1 MADFQTKLDEFVKS
15 IDDLSRNNSVP
26 KWIRPFLQA
35 SKKFANELGPQ
46 LVIKETV
53 LNTLMEDRDS
63 LIEKTEHLEDELDDL
78 QQYSRR
84 TCLLIHGVKEEKEEN
99 VETVVNNVIKE
110 EVKVK
115 LDAKD
120 VSRTHRLGRR
130 RSDGKPRPIIV
141 RFLSY
146 RQRAKVFSSKK
157 NLKGKKT
164 FISENLTKKRYTL
177 LQTCVEKFGTKNVWS
192 YDGRIYVAI
201 NDKKECFTKEK
212 DLSQFLENN
221 PDL

>member
-1 MADFQTKLDEFVKS
+1 MADFQSKIDEFVKS
-15 IDDLSRNNSVP
+15 IDDLSKNNSVP

-35 SKKFANELGPQ
+35 SKKFANELGSQ
-46 LVIKETV
+46 LVVKETV

-63 LIEKTEHLEDELDDL
+63 LMAKTENLEDELDDL

-99 VETVVNNVIKE
+99 VETVVNNVIKD

-115 LDAKD
+115 LDVKD
-120 VSRTHRLGRR
+120 VARTHRLGKK
-130 RSDGKPRPIIV
+130 RSDDKPRPIIV

-146 RQRAKVFSSKK
+146 RQWAKVFSSKK

-164 FISENLTKKRYTL
+164 FISENLTKKRYSL
-177 LQTCVEKFGTKNVWS
+177 LQTCIEKFGNKNVWS
-192 YDGRIYVAI
+192 YDGRIYALI
-201 NDKKECFTKEK
+201 DTKKECFTTEK
-212 DLSQFLENN
+212 DLSDFLENHT
-221 PDL
+221 DS